1 LNAPRSPQDSRIAKH
16 IRRLEPI
23 LRLAAGSQRRVAM
36 AACGTFRVRKS
47 LSHSPIG
54 PNHEENPMI
63 RKSLL
68 VSALAFASTGAFA
81 APQTYQI
88 DPSHTNVLFTWSHF
102 GFSHPTG
109 NFKDVGGTIVFD
121 QENPTAS
128 KVDVTIPLSSLDT
141 DVDDLDTHLRKAD
154 FFDAEKYPTITF
166 KSTKIE
172 KGAGDNRFSVT
183 GDLTLHGVTRPIV
196 LDATLNKVGEMMGT
210 RKIGFDATA
219 SVKRS
224 DFGMGAY
231 VPNISDE
238 IPLRIT
244 TEAFIPE
251 EKEKEAAE

>member
-1 LNAPRSPQDSRIAKH
+1 M
-16 IRRLEPI
+16 
-23 LRLAAGSQRRVAM
+23 LRQAIVA
-36 AACGTFRVRKS
+36 
-47 LSHSPIG
+47 
-54 PNHEENPMI
+54 
-63 RKSLL
+63 
-68 VSALAFASTGAFA
+68 SALAVASASAFA

-109 NFKDVGGTIVFD
+109 NFSDVNGTIVFD

-172 KGAGDNRFSVT
+172 KGAGENQFEVT

-210 RKIGFDATA
+210 QKIGFDATA
-219 SVKRS
+219 SVTRS
-224 DFGMGAY
+224 EFGMGGY

-251 EKEKEAAE
+251 PEEKAAE

>member
-1 LNAPRSPQDSRIAKH
+1 MFRSAM
-16 IRRLEPI
+16 
-23 LRLAAGSQRRVAM
+23 LA
-36 AACGTFRVRKS
+36 T
-47 LSHSPIG
+47 
-54 PNHEENPMI
+54 
-63 RKSLL
+63 
-68 VSALAFASTGAFA
+68 ALAFVSASAFA

-109 NFKDVGGTIVFD
+109 NFSDVGGTIVFD

-128 KVDVTIPLSSLDT
+128 KVEVTIPLSSLDT
-141 DVDDLDTHLRKAD
+141 DVDDLDTHLRKDD
-154 FFDAEKYPTITF
+154 FFDADKYPTITF

-172 KGAGDNRFSVT
+172 QGASENRFKVT

-210 RKIGFDATA
+210 QKIGFDATA
-219 SVKRS
+219 SLKRS
-224 DFGMGAY
+224 DFGIDKI

-244 TEAFIPE
+244 TEAFIPKPE
-251 EKEKEAAE
+251 EEEAAK